1 LPISTVRTAAPN
13 GKLGAE
19 YDGAA
24 PLKKTP
30 SIEGVR
36 LLLVDDD
43 ADGRELV
50 AAMLAQ
56 GGAETRTAGSAAA
69 ALAGLDEW
77 RPEALIAD
85 IGMPGED
92 GYTLIERLR
101 ARERERGER
110 RLMAIALTAYTRFE
124 DRLRA
129 LSAGYQSH
137 VSKPVGTEELLTV
150 VASLLNR
157 TNP

>member
-1 LPISTVRTAAPN
+1 
-13 GKLGAE
+13 
-19 YDGAA
+19 
-24 PLKKTP
+24 
-30 SIEGVR
+30 
-36 LLLVDDD
+36 LLVDDD

-50 AAMLAQ
+50 EAMLAQ
-56 GGAETRTAGSAAA
+56 GGAETRTAGSAAEA
-69 ALAGLDEW
+69 PAMLEEW
-77 RPEALIAD
+77 RPDALISD

-92 GYTLIERLR
+92 GYVLIEKLR

-110 RLMAIALTAYTRFE
+110 RLMAIVLTAYARFE

-137 VSKPVGTEELLTV
+137 VSKPVETAELLTV

-157 TNP
+157 TNS